1 MTDYPLLPVPKP
13 GPDRRPNGS
22 RGESRIQTPSRAR
35 QRERLGP
42 TFQRLQ
48 DVFDQNRDPV
58 VLREDPLGIAP
69 ERALIFEV
77 AGSISDFS
85 AAVARIGGLDFLA
98 DEELI
103 LEPDDDFGMVETRRG
118 RPLGIRYDKPIAGR
132 LYMAMP
138 DVKAL
143 RHLLSLWRRYEAG
156 QDAPRGFSP
165 WFDIFKH
172 LHALR
177 AWGPRD
183 RIPDE
188 TIRYLQEELA
198 EQGAGGIVRVE
209 AELWYAGTASRD
221 KTAQASFARAV
232 AADEGIIIDQAEIAE
247 IGYAGRLVELP
258 AAAAQRL
265 INREEVSLVICDDIM
280 MVRPQS
286 TVEFPVKVE
295 PLDEAMPAPPEPGRQ
310 LPPIAALFD
319 AMPVQ
324 NHALLVGRL
333 VLDDP
338 DDFDA
343 MSLVAERRHGTE
355 MASLILHGDRS
366 LGEEP
371 LSRPVYFRPVLYAPG
386 GGSNER
392 PLHDRLLL
400 DVIYRAVL
408 RMKAGDDEGEAT
420 APTVFIVNL
429 SLGDRNRPFAGPMS
443 PWGRLLDYIADRY
456 GILFLV
462 SAGNVIESLII
473 PDFAGLNE
481 FENASAEDREAA
493 ILRALA
499 AQQAMRTLLSPAES
513 LNAVTVGAWHEDGAP
528 PVNGVPV
535 LSPFADRSG
544 PNISSALGLGHR
556 KVVKPDI
563 FMPGGRELVRVMAN
577 GGAGVSLRI
586 AQPGRLYGLRCAVP
600 DATGGLTREG
610 YSSGTSAATALATR
624 AAHRIFEALSDP
636 DNGNLLE
643 NVDPAFYGV
652 IVKAMLVHRA
662 QWGSIGE
669 LLDQTWQ
676 PQGQG
681 THVVRRDGIA
691 RLLGYGRPAVH
702 EAMECAAN
710 RATMIGYGEIPAGK
724 QAALYRIPL
733 PPSLERVSEPR
744 ALTVSLAWFSPVN
757 IRHQAYRR
765 AKLEVA
771 PDEPEARFGVKRTA
785 GQPSDKAVPRGSLF
799 HVRYTGELAVAF
811 VDGNTL
817 ALRVFCREQGGAL
830 DQSIRYGLA
839 VTIEAGDAVRVY
851 EEVRQGLGLGIRPRP

>member
-1 MTDYPLLPVPKP
+1 MTEYPLLPVPQP
-13 GPDRRPNGS
+13 GSDKRPKGG
-22 RGESRIQTPSRAR
+22 RGGGKVQTPSRAK
-35 QRERLGP
+35 QRDRLGP
-42 TFQRLQ
+42 TFQRLRA
-48 DVFDQNRDPV
+48 VFDRNGDPLS
-58 VLREDPLGIAP
+58 LREDPLGIAP
-69 ERALIFEV
+69 ERALVFEV

-98 DEELI
+98 DEEMFF
-103 LEPDDDFGMVETRRG
+103 EPDDNFGVIETRKG
-118 RPLGIRYDKPIAGR
+118 REPGIRDDKPIAGR

-138 DVKAL
+138 DTQAL

-156 QDAPRGFSP
+156 EAAPRGFAP
-165 WFDIFKH
+165 WFEVFKH
-172 LHALR
+172 LHTLR
-177 AWGPRD
+177 AWGPAD
-183 RIPDE
+183 RIPSE
-188 TIRYLQEELA
+188 TIQYLEEELA
-198 EQGAGGIVRVE
+198 AQGANAIVRVE
-209 AELWYAGTASRD
+209 VELWYVGTATRREAA
-221 KTAQASFARAV
+221 KASFARAV
-232 AADEGIIIDQAEIAE
+232 AAAEGVVVDRAE
-247 IGYAGRLVELP
+247 IGEIGYMARLVDLP
-258 AAAAQRL
+258 AVEVQRL
-265 INREEVSLVICDDIM
+265 IAREEVSLAICDDVM

-286 TVEFPVKVE
+286 TVEFPVAAD
-295 PLDEAMPAPPEPGRQ
+295 PLDEALPAPPGPEAR
-310 LPPIAALFD
+310 LPPVAALFD

-324 NHALLVGRL
+324 NHALLAGRL

-338 DDFDA
+338 DDFEA
-343 MSLVAERRHGTE
+343 MSAVAERKHGTE
-355 MASLILHGDRS
+355 MASLILHGDRN
-366 LGEEP
+366 LEEEP
-371 LSRPVYFRPVLYAPG
+371 LSRPIYLRPVLYAPG
-386 GGSNER
+386 GGRSEQ
-392 PLHDRLLL
+392 PLRDRLLL
-400 DVIYRAVL
+400 DLIYQAVL
-408 RMKAGDDEGEAT
+408 RMKAGDAEGEAT
-420 APTVFIVNL
+420 APGVFIVNL

-443 PWGRLLDYIADRY
+443 PWGRLLDYLADRF

-462 SAGNVIESLII
+462 SAGNVTEPLAVR
-473 PDFAGLNE
+473 DFAGLID

-499 AQQAMRTLLSPAES
+499 EQQAVRTLLSPAES

-528 PVNGVPV
+528 PMNGAAVF
-535 LSPFADRSG
+535 SPFAEATG

-563 FMPGGRELVRVMAN
+563 FMPGGRELVRVAAN
-577 GGAGVSLRI
+577 GAGGVSLRLVP
-586 AQPGRLYGLRCAVP
+586 PGRLYGLRCAMP
-600 DATGGLTREG
+600 DGGGDLTREG
-610 YSSGTSAATALATR
+610 FSSGTSAATALATR
-624 AAHRIFEALSDP
+624 AAHRIFDALSDP

-643 NVDPAFYGV
+643 GVDPAFYGV

-662 QWGSIGE
+662 QWGSLGG

-681 THVVRRDGIA
+681 SHVVRRDGIA

-710 RATMIGYGEIPAGK
+710 RATMIGFGEIPAGE

-733 PPSLERVSEPR
+733 PQSLERVREPR

-771 PDEPEARFGVKRTA
+771 PDSPDTRFGVARVA
-785 GQPSDKAVPRGSLF
+785 SQPSDKAAPRGSLF
-799 HVRYTGELAVAF
+799 HVRYAGERAVAF

-839 VTIEAGDAVRVY
+839 VTIEAGAAIRVY
-851 EEVRQGLGLGIRPRP
+851 EEVRQGLGIRPRP

>member
-13 GPDRRPNGS
+13 GRDKRPKGGGGGS
-22 RGESRIQTPSRAR
+22 SIQTPSRAR

-42 TFQRLQ
+42 AFQRLR

-58 VLREDPLGIAP
+58 ALREDPLGIAP
-69 ERALIFEV
+69 ERALVFEV
-77 AGSISDFS
+77 AGSIGDFS
-85 AAVARIGGLDFLA
+85 AAVARIDGLDFLA

-103 LEPDDDFGMVETRRG
+103 LEPDDDFGVIEKRKG
-118 RPLGIRYDKPIAGR
+118 RAPGIRDDKPIVGR

-138 DVKAL
+138 DVQAL

-156 QDAPRGFSP
+156 QDAPHGFAP
-165 WFDIFKH
+165 WFEVFEH

-177 AWGPRD
+177 AWGPED
-183 RIPDE
+183 RVPDE
-188 TIRYLQEELA
+188 TIRYLEEELA
-198 EQGAGGIVRVE
+198 AQGADGIVRVE
-209 AELWYAGTASRD
+209 VELWYASTAAKRR
-221 KTAQASFARAV
+221 AVQASFSRAI
-232 AADEGIIIDQAEIAE
+232 AAAEGVIIDQAEIAE
-247 IGYAGRLVELP
+247 IGYVGRLVDLP
-258 AAAAQRL
+258 AAEVQRL
-265 INREEVSLVICDDIM
+265 INREEVSLAICDDIM

-286 TVEFPVKVE
+286 TVEFPVAAE
-295 PLDEAMPAPPEPGRQ
+295 PLDEEMLEPPEPERQ

-324 NHALLVGRL
+324 NHALLAGRL

-343 MSLVAERRHGTE
+343 MSVVAERRHGTA
-355 MASLILHGDRS
+355 MASLILHGDRN

-386 GGSNER
+386 GGGNER
-392 PLHDRLLL
+392 PLRDRLLL

-420 APTVFIVNL
+420 GPAVFIVNL
-429 SLGDRNRPFAGPMS
+429 SLGDRNRPFTGPMS
-443 PWGRLLDYIADRY
+443 PWGRLLDYLANRF

-462 SAGNVIESLII
+462 SAGNVAEPLVV
-473 PDFAGLNE
+473 PDFAGLIE
-481 FENASAEDREAA
+481 FENASTADREAA

-513 LNAVTVGAWHEDGAP
+513 LNVVTVGAWHEDGAP
-528 PVNGVPV
+528 AVNGVAV
-535 LSPFADRSG
+535 FSPFADEPG

-563 FMPGGRELVRVMAN
+563 FMPGGRELVRVMAS
-577 GGAGVSLRI
+577 GGDGITLRV

-600 DATGGLTREG
+600 DARGDLTREG

-643 NVDPAFYGV
+643 DVDSAFYGV

-702 EAMECAAN
+702 EAMECAVN
-710 RATMIGYGEIPAGK
+710 RATMIGYGEIPAGE

-733 PPSLERVSEPR
+733 PPSLERVREPR

-757 IRHQAYRR
+757 VRHQAYRR

-771 PDEPEARFGVKRTA
+771 PDSPEARFGVKRVA

-799 HVRYTGELAVAF
+799 HVRYAGERAVAF

-839 VTIEAGDAVRVY
+839 VTIEAGEAVHVY
-851 EEVRQGLGLGIRPRP
+851 EEVRQGLGIRPRP

>member
-1 MTDYPLLPVPKP
+1 MTEYPLLPVPKP
-13 GPDRRPNGS
+13 GRDKRPKG
-22 RGESRIQTPSRAR
+22 GGGGGKVQTPSRAR
-35 QRERLGP
+35 QRDRLGP
-42 TFQRLQ
+42 AFQRLR
-48 DVFDQNRDPV
+48 DVFDRDGDPLS
-58 VLREDPLGIAP
+58 LREDPLGIAP
-69 ERALIFEV
+69 ERALVFEV
-77 AGSISDFS
+77 AGSISDFG

-98 DEELI
+98 DEEMI
-103 LEPDDDFGMVETRRG
+103 FDPDEDFGVIETRKG
-118 RPLGIRYDKPIAGR
+118 REPGIRADKPIAGR

-138 DVKAL
+138 DTQAL

-156 QDAPRGFSP
+156 QTAPHGFAP
-165 WFDIFKH
+165 WFEVFEH
-172 LHALR
+172 LHTLR
-177 AWGPRD
+177 AWGPAD

-188 TIRYLQEELA
+188 TIQYLEEELA
-198 EQGAGGIVRVE
+198 AQGPDATVRVE
-209 AELWYAGTASRD
+209 VELWYSGAAARRTA
-221 KTAQASFARAV
+221 AQAGFARAV
-232 AADEGIIIDQAEIAE
+232 AEAEGVIVDRAE
-247 IGYAGRLVELP
+247 IGEIGYMGRLVDLP
-258 AAAAQRL
+258 AAEVQRL
-265 INREEVSLVICDDIM
+265 IAREEVSLAICDDVM

-286 TVEFPVKVE
+286 TVEFPVAADS
-295 PLDEAMPAPPEPGRQ
+295 LDDALPAPPGPEGQ
-310 LPPIAALFD
+310 LPPVAALFD

-324 NHALLVGRL
+324 NHALLAGRL

-338 DDFDA
+338 DDFEA
-343 MSLVAERRHGTE
+343 MSVVAERKHGTE
-355 MASLILHGDRS
+355 MASLILHGDRN

-371 LSRPVYFRPVLYAPG
+371 LSRPIYLRPVLYAPG
-386 GGSNER
+386 GGGNER
-392 PLHDRLLL
+392 PLRDRLLL
-400 DVIYRAVL
+400 DLIYRAVL
-408 RMKAGDDEGEAT
+408 RMKTGDAEGEAT
-420 APTVFIVNL
+420 APSVFIVNL

-443 PWGRLLDYIADRY
+443 PWGRLLDYLADRFS
-456 GILFLV
+456 ILFLV
-462 SAGNVIESLII
+462 SAGNVTEPLAVR
-473 PDFAGLNE
+473 DFAGLID
-481 FENASAEDREAA
+481 FENASTEAREAA

-499 AQQAMRTLLSPAES
+499 EQQAVRTLLSPAES

-528 PVNGVPV
+528 PMNGAAAF
-535 LSPFADRSG
+535 SPFADEPG

-563 FMPGGRELVRVMAN
+563 FMPGGRELVRVAAN
-577 GGAGVSLRI
+577 GAGGVSLRMVP
-586 AQPGRLYGLRCAVP
+586 PGRLYGLRCAMP
-600 DATGGLTREG
+600 DIRGDLSREG
-610 YSSGTSAATALATR
+610 FSSGTSAATALATR
-624 AAHRIFEALSDP
+624 AAHRIFDALSDP

-643 NVDPAFYGV
+643 GVDPAFYGV

-662 QWGSIGE
+662 QWGSIGG

-710 RATMIGYGEIPAGK
+710 RATMIGYGEIPAGE

-733 PPSLERVSEPR
+733 PPSLERVREPR

-771 PDEPEARFGVKRTA
+771 PDSPDARFGVARIA

-799 HVRYTGELAVAF
+799 HVRYAGERAVAF

-839 VTIEAGDAVRVY
+839 VTIEAGAAVRVY
-851 EEVRQGLGLGIRPRP
+851 EEVRQGLGIRPRP

>member
-1 MTDYPLLPVPKP
+1 MTDYPLLPAPKP
-13 GPDRRPNGS
+13 GHDRRPRGGARGGS
-22 RGESRIQTPSRAR
+22 IQTPSHAR

-48 DVFDQNRDPV
+48 DVFDQDRDPV
-58 VLREDPLGIAP
+58 TLREDPLGIAP
-69 ERALIFEV
+69 ERALVFEL
-77 AGSISDFS
+77 AGSIGDFS
-85 AAVARIGGLDFLA
+85 AAVAQIGGLDFLA

-103 LEPDDDFGMVETRRG
+103 LDPDDDFGVMETRKG
-118 RPLGIRYDKPIAGR
+118 REPGIRDDKPIAGR
-132 LYMAMP
+132 LYLAMP
-138 DVKAL
+138 DVQAL
-143 RHLLSLWRRYEAG
+143 RHLLSLWRRFETG
-156 QDAPRGFSP
+156 QGAPHGFAP
-165 WFDIFKH
+165 WFEVFKH
-172 LHALR
+172 LHVLR
-177 AWGPRD
+177 AWGLED

-188 TIRYLQEELA
+188 TIQYLEEELA
-198 EQGAGGIVRVE
+198 ARGADGVVRVE
-209 AELWYAGTASRD
+209 VELWYSGMAAKRLASQAG
-221 KTAQASFARAV
+221 FARAV
-232 AADEGIIIDQAEIAE
+232 AAVEGVVVDQAEIAE
-247 IGYAGRLVELP
+247 IGYVGRLVDLP
-258 AAAAQRL
+258 AAEVQRL
-265 INREEVSLVICDDIM
+265 INREEVSLAICDDIM

-286 TVEFPVKVE
+286 TVEFPVVAE
-295 PLDEAMPAPPEPGRQ
+295 PLDEAMPVSPEPEGT

-324 NHALLVGRL
+324 NHALLAGRL
-333 VLDDP
+333 LLDDP

-343 MSLVAERRHGTE
+343 MSVVAERRHGTE
-355 MASLILHGDRS
+355 MASLILHGDRN

-371 LSRPVYFRPVLYAPG
+371 LSRPIYFRPVLYAPG
-386 GGSNER
+386 NGGNER
-392 PLHDRLLL
+392 PLRDRLLL
-400 DVIYRAVL
+400 DLIYRAVL
-408 RMKAGDDEGEAT
+408 RMKAGDNEGGAT
-420 APTVFIVNL
+420 APEVFLVNL
-429 SLGDRNRPFAGPMS
+429 SLGDRNRPFTGPMS
-443 PWGRLLDYIADRY
+443 PWGRLLDYLADRF

-462 SAGNVIESLII
+462 SAGNVVEPLAV
-473 PDFAGLNE
+473 PDFAGLIE
-481 FENASAEDREAA
+481 FENASAADREAA

-499 AQQAMRTLLSPAES
+499 AQQAVRTLLSPAES
-513 LNAVTVGAWHEDGAP
+513 LNAITVGAWHEDGAP
-528 PVNGVPV
+528 AVNGAAVF
-535 LSPFADRSG
+535 SPFADAPG

-556 KVVKPDI
+556 KIVKPDI
-563 FMPGGRELVRVMAN
+563 FMPGGRELVRVMAK
-577 GGAGVSLRI
+577 GGNGVSLRI
-586 AQPGRLYGLRCAVP
+586 AQPGRLFGLRCAVP
-600 DATGGLTREG
+600 DAGGNTAREG

-624 AAHRIFEALSDP
+624 AAHRIFDALSDP

-643 NVDPAFYGV
+643 DVDPAFYGV

-710 RATMIGYGEIPAGK
+710 RATMIGYGEIPAGE

-733 PPSLERVSEPR
+733 PPSLERVREPR

-771 PDEPEARFGVKRTA
+771 PDRPVERFGVKRVA
-785 GQPSDKAVPRGSLF
+785 GQPSDKAIPRGSLF
-799 HVRYTGELAVAF
+799 HVRYAGERAVAF

-817 ALRVFCREQGGAL
+817 ALKVFCREQGGAL

-839 VTIEAGDAVRVY
+839 VTVEAGEEVQVY
-851 EEVRQGLGLGIRPRP
+851 DEVRQGLGIRPRA

>member
-1 MTDYPLLPVPKP
+1 MTEYPLLPIPNPARDKRPK
-13 GPDRRPNGS
+13 GG
-22 RGESRIQTPSRAR
+22 GGGGKVQTPSRAR
-35 QRERLGP
+35 QLDRLGP
-42 TFQRLQ
+42 TFQRLR
-48 DVFDQNRDPV
+48 DVFDRNGDP
-58 VLREDPLGIAP
+58 LTLCEDPLGIAP
-69 ERALIFEV
+69 ERALVFEV
-77 AGSISDFS
+77 AGSIGDFS

-98 DEELI
+98 DEEMI
-103 LEPDDDFGMVETRRG
+103 FEPDEDFGVIETRKG
-118 RPLGIRYDKPIAGR
+118 RAPGIREDKPIAGR

-138 DVKAL
+138 DTQAL

-156 QDAPRGFSP
+156 QAAPHGFAP
-165 WFDIFKH
+165 WFEVFEH
-172 LHALR
+172 LHTLR
-177 AWGPRD
+177 AWGPAD
-183 RIPDE
+183 RIPGE
-188 TIRYLQEELA
+188 TLQYLEEELA
-198 EQGAGGIVRVE
+198 AQGANAVVRVE
-209 AELWYAGTASRD
+209 VELWYAGTQARRAA
-221 KTAQASFARAV
+221 AQASFARAV
-232 AADEGIIIDQAEIAE
+232 AAAEGVVVDRAE
-247 IGYAGRLVELP
+247 IGEIGYMARLVDLP
-258 AAAAQRL
+258 AAEVQRL
-265 INREEVSLVICDDIM
+265 IAREEVSLAICDDVM

-286 TVEFPVKVE
+286 TVEFPVAAD
-295 PLDEAMPAPPEPGRQ
+295 PLDEALPAPPSLEAMF
-310 LPPIAALFD
+310 PPVAALFD

-324 NHALLVGRL
+324 NHALLAGRL

-343 MSLVAERRHGTE
+343 MSVVAERKHGTE

-371 LSRPVYFRPVLYAPG
+371 LSRPIYLRPVLYAPG
-386 GGSNER
+386 GGHNEQ
-392 PLHDRLLL
+392 PLRDRLLL
-400 DVIYRAVL
+400 DLIYQAVL
-408 RMKAGDDEGEAT
+408 RMKAGDAEGEAT
-420 APTVFIVNL
+420 APGVFIVNL

-443 PWGRLLDYIADRY
+443 PWGRLLDYLADRF

-462 SAGNVIESLII
+462 SAGNVTEPLAIRDFVGLI
-473 PDFAGLNE
+473 D
-481 FENASAEDREAA
+481 FENASAEAREAA

-499 AQQAMRTLLSPAES
+499 EQQAVRTLLSPAES

-528 PVNGVPV
+528 PMNGAAVF
-535 LSPFADRSG
+535 SPFADEPG

-556 KVVKPDI
+556 KVVKPEI
-563 FMPGGRELVRVMAN
+563 FMPGGRELVRVASN
-577 GGAGVSLRI
+577 GADGISLRLVP
-586 AQPGRLYGLRCAVP
+586 PGRLYGLRCAMP
-600 DATGGLTREG
+600 DGGGDLTREG
-610 YSSGTSAATALATR
+610 FSSGTSAATALATR
-624 AAHRIFEALSDP
+624 AAHRIFDALSDP

-643 NVDPAFYGV
+643 GVDPAFYGV

-662 QWGSIGE
+662 QWGSLGG

-681 THVVRRDGIA
+681 SDVVRRDGIA

-710 RATMIGYGEIPAGK
+710 RATMIGYGEIPAGE

-733 PPSLERVSEPR
+733 PQSLERVREPR

-771 PDEPEARFGVKRTA
+771 PDSPDIRFGVTRVP
-785 GQPSDKAVPRGSLF
+785 GQPSDKAAPRGSMF
-799 HVRYTGELAVAF
+799 HVRYAGERAVAF

-839 VTIEAGDAVRVY
+839 VTIEAGAAIRVY
-851 EEVRQGLGLGIRPRP
+851 EEVRQGLGIRPRP

>member
-1 MTDYPLLPVPKP
+1 MTNYPLLPIPEPGRDKRPK
-13 GPDRRPNGS
+13 GAG
-22 RGESRIQTPSRAR
+22 GGGKIQTPSRAR

-42 TFQRLQ
+42 AFQRLR
-48 DVFDQNRDPV
+48 DVLDQGRDPLI
-58 VLREDPLGIAP
+58 LREDPMGIAP
-69 ERALIFEV
+69 ERALVFEV
-77 AGSISDFS
+77 AGSINDFS
-85 AAVARIGGLDFLA
+85 AAVDRIDGLDILA

-103 LEPDDDFGMVETRRG
+103 LDPDKDFGVIETRKG
-118 RPLGIRYDKPIAGR
+118 REPGIRDDKQIAGR

-138 DVKAL
+138 DVQAL
-143 RHLLSLWRRYEAG
+143 RHLLSLWQLYDAG
-156 QDAPRGFSP
+156 HPAPHGFAP
-165 WFDIFKH
+165 WFEVFDH
-172 LHALR
+172 LYTLR
-177 AWGPRD
+177 PWGPVD

-188 TIRYLQEELA
+188 TIDYLQEELA
-198 EQGAGGIVRVE
+198 AQGVDGFVRVE
-209 AELWYAGTASRD
+209 AELWYAGTSTKR
-221 KTAQASFARAV
+221 TAAQESFARAV
-232 AADEGIIIDQAEIAE
+232 EAAGGEIVDQAEIGE
-247 IGYAGRLVELP
+247 IGYIGRLVDLP
-258 AAAAQRL
+258 AAEVRRL
-265 INREEVSLVICDDIM
+265 INREEVSLAMCDDVM

-286 TVEFPVKVE
+286 TVEFPVAAE
-295 PLDEAMPAPPEPGRQ
+295 PFDEKMPAPPEPARQ

-324 NHALLVGRL
+324 NHALLAGRL

-343 MSLVAERRHGTE
+343 MSIVAERKHGTE
-355 MASLILHGDRS
+355 MASLILHGDRN

-371 LSRPVYFRPVLYAPG
+371 LSRPIYVRPVLYAPG

-392 PLHDRLLL
+392 PLRERLLL
-400 DVIYRAVL
+400 DLIYRAVL

-420 APTVFIVNL
+420 APGVFIVNL

-443 PWGRLLDYIADRY
+443 PWGRLLDYLAHRF

-462 SAGNVIESLII
+462 SAGNIVDPLAVR
-473 PDFAGLNE
+473 DFAGLIE
-481 FENASAEDREAA
+481 FESASAEEREAA

-499 AQQAMRTLLSPAES
+499 EQQAMRTLLSPAES
-513 LNAVTVGAWHEDGAP
+513 LNAVTVGAWHEDGAAP
-528 PVNGVPV
+528 SMNGALVF
-535 LSPFADRSG
+535 SPFADTPG

-556 KVVKPDI
+556 RVVKPDI
-563 FMPGGRELVRVMAN
+563 FMPGGRELVRVAAS
-577 GGAGVSLRI
+577 GGGIRLTVVP
-586 AQPGRLYGLRCAVP
+586 PGRLYGLRCATP
-600 DATGGLTREG
+600 HAGGDLAREG
-610 YSSGTSAATALATR
+610 FSSGTSAATALATR
-624 AAHRIFEALSDP
+624 AAHRIFDALSDP

-643 NVDPAFYGV
+643 DVDPAFYGV

-676 PQGQG
+676 PQGKG

-702 EAMECAAN
+702 EAIECAAN
-710 RATMIGYGEIPAGK
+710 RATMIGYGEVLATDH
-724 QAALYRIPL
+724 AALYRIPL
-733 PPSLERVSEPR
+733 PPSLERVREPR

-757 IRHQAYRR
+757 IRHQSYRR

-771 PDEPEARFGVKRTA
+771 PDNPDDHFGVTRVA

-799 HVRYTGELAVAF
+799 HVRYSGERAVAF

-830 DQSIRYGLA
+830 DQSIRYGIA
-839 VTIEAGDAVRVY
+839 ITIEAGEMVRVY
-851 EEVRQGLGLGIRPRP
+851 EEVRQGLGIRPRP

>member
-13 GPDRRPNGS
+13 GRDQRPKGGGGGS
-22 RGESRIQTPSRAR
+22 SIQTPSRAR

-42 TFQRLQ
+42 TFQRLR
-48 DVFDQNRDPV
+48 DVFDQNRDPIS
-58 VLREDPLGIAP
+58 LREDPLGIAP
-69 ERALIFEV
+69 ERALVFEV
-77 AGSISDFS
+77 AGSIGDFS

-103 LEPDDDFGMVETRRG
+103 LEPDDDFGVMETRKARA
-118 RPLGIRYDKPIAGR
+118 PGIRDDKPIAGR

-138 DVKAL
+138 DVQAL

-156 QDAPRGFSP
+156 QDAPHGFAP
-165 WFDIFKH
+165 WFEVFEH
-172 LHALR
+172 LHTLR
-177 AWGPRD
+177 AWGRD
-183 RIPDE
+183 DRVPDE
-188 TIRYLQEELA
+188 TIAYLEEELA
-198 EQGAGGIVRVE
+198 AHGSDASVRVE
-209 AELWYAGTASRD
+209 VELWYAGTVD
-221 KTAQASFARAV
+221 KRTAAQASFARAV
-232 AADEGIIIDQAEIAE
+232 AAVEGMIVDQAEIGA
-247 IGYAGRLVELP
+247 IGYVGRLVDLP
-258 AAAAQRL
+258 AAAVQRL
-265 INREEVSLVICDDIM
+265 IDREEVSLAICDDIM

-286 TVEFPVKVE
+286 TIEFPVTAE
-295 PLDEAMPAPPEPGRQ
+295 PLDEVMPAPPQPKRQ
-310 LPPIAALFD
+310 LSPIAALFD

-324 NHALLVGRL
+324 NHALLAGRL

-343 MSLVAERRHGTE
+343 MSVVAERRHGTE
-355 MASLILHGDRS
+355 MASLILHGDRN
-366 LGEEP
+366 LGEMP

-386 GGSNER
+386 GGRNER
-392 PLHDRLLL
+392 PLRDRLLL
-400 DVIYRAVL
+400 DLIYRAVL
-408 RMKAGDDEGEAT
+408 RMKTGDDEGEAT
-420 APTVFIVNL
+420 APAVFIVNL
-429 SLGDRNRPFAGPMS
+429 SLGDRNRPFTGPMS
-443 PWGRLLDYIADRY
+443 PWGRLLDYLADRFC
-456 GILFLV
+456 ILFLV
-462 SAGNVIESLII
+462 SAGNVVQPLVV
-473 PDFAGLNE
+473 PDFAGLIE
-481 FENASAEDREAA
+481 FENASAPDREAA

-528 PVNGVPV
+528 PVDGRMVF
-535 LSPFADRSG
+535 SPFEDDPG

-577 GGAGVSLRI
+577 GDGGVSLRI

-600 DATGGLTREG
+600 DTGGDLTREG

-624 AAHRIFEALSDP
+624 AAHQIFEALSNP

-643 NVDPAFYGV
+643 EVDPAFYGV
-652 IVKAMLVHRA
+652 IVKAVLVHRA

-669 LLDQTWQ
+669 LLDQSWQ

-710 RATMIGYGEIPAGK
+710 RATMIGYGEIPAGE
-724 QAALYRIPL
+724 QAALYRVPL
-733 PPSLERVSEPR
+733 PPSLERVREPR

-757 IRHQAYRR
+757 IRHQAYRQ

-771 PDEPEARFGVKRTA
+771 PGSPEDRFGVKRVA
-785 GQPSDKAVPRGSLF
+785 EQPSDKAVPRGSLF
-799 HVRYTGELAVAF
+799 HVRYAGDRAVAF

-839 VTIEAGDAVRVY
+839 ITVEAGEAVQVY
-851 EEVRQGLGLGIRPRP
+851 EEVRQGLGIRPRP

>member
-1 MTDYPLLPVPKP
+1 MTDYPLLPTPKP
-13 GPDRRPNGS
+13 EHDRRPKGS
-22 RGESRIQTPSRAR
+22 PAISNIQTPSRAR

-42 TFQRLQ
+42 TFQRLH

-58 VLREDPLGIAP
+58 TLRDDPLGIAP
-69 ERALIFEV
+69 ERALVFEV
-77 AGSISDFS
+77 AGSIGDFS
-85 AAVARIGGLDFLA
+85 AAVARIDGLDFLA

-103 LEPDDDFGMVETRRG
+103 LDPDDDFGVKETRRG
-118 RPLGIRYDKPIAGR
+118 QDPGIRDDKPIAGR

-138 DVKAL
+138 DVQAL
-143 RHLLSLWRRYEAG
+143 RHLLSLWQRYEAG
-156 QDAPRGFSP
+156 QGAPDGFAP
-165 WFDIFKH
+165 WFRVFEH
-172 LHALR
+172 LHTLR
-177 AWGPRD
+177 AWGPTD

-188 TIRYLQEELA
+188 TIAYLEEELA
-198 EQGAGGIVRVE
+198 GQGANGIVRVE
-209 AELWYAGTASRD
+209 VELWYVGTETERRA
-221 KTAQASFARAV
+221 AQASFARAV
-232 AADEGIIIDQAEIAE
+232 AAVEGMIVDQAEIGE
-247 IGYAGRLVELP
+247 IGYVGRLVDLP
-258 AAAAQRL
+258 AAAVQQL
-265 INREEVSLVICDDIM
+265 INREEVCLAICDDIM

-286 TVEFPVKVE
+286 TVEFPVAAE
-295 PLDEAMPAPPEPGRQ
+295 SLDEEMAAPPEPEGA

-324 NHALLVGRL
+324 NHALLAGRL
-333 VLDDP
+333 MLDDP

-343 MSLVAERRHGTE
+343 MSVVAERRHGTE
-355 MASLILHGDRS
+355 MASLILHGDRN

-371 LSRPVYFRPVLYAPG
+371 LSRQVYFRPVLYAPG
-386 GGSNER
+386 GGGDER
-392 PLHDRLLL
+392 TWRDRLLL
-400 DVIYRAVL
+400 DLIYRAVL
-408 RMKAGDDEGEAT
+408 RMKVGDNEGEAI
-420 APTVFIVNL
+420 APSVFIVNL
-429 SLGDRNRPFAGPMS
+429 SLGDRNRPFTGPMS
-443 PWGRLLDYIADRY
+443 PWARLLDYLADRF

-462 SAGNVIESLII
+462 SAGNVTEPLAV
-473 PDFAGLNE
+473 PDFDGLIE
-481 FENASAEDREAA
+481 FENASATDREAA

-499 AQQAMRTLLSPAES
+499 EQQAMRTLLSPAES
-513 LNAVTVGAWHEDGAP
+513 LNVVTVGAWHEDDAP
-528 PVNGVPV
+528 PVNNGMVF
-535 LSPFADRSG
+535 SPFANEPG

-563 FMPGGRELVRVMAN
+563 FMPGGRELVRVTAN
-577 GGAGVSLRI
+577 GGNGVSLRI
-586 AQPGRLYGLRCAVP
+586 VKPGRLYGLRCAVP
-600 DATGGLTREG
+600 DAGGDLRREG
-610 YSSGTSAATALATR
+610 FSAGTSAATALATR

-643 NVDPAFYGV
+643 DVDPAFYGV

-691 RLLGYGRPAVH
+691 RLLGYGRPAVQ

-710 RATMIGYGEIPAGK
+710 RATMIGYGEIPAGE

-733 PPSLERVSEPR
+733 PPSLERVREPR

-771 PDEPEARFGVKRTA
+771 PDSPETRFGIKRVA
-785 GQPSDKAVPRGSLF
+785 GQPSDKAIPRGSLF
-799 HVRYTGELAVAF
+799 HVRYAGERAVAF
-811 VDGNTL
+811 VDGSTL
-817 ALRVFCREQGGAL
+817 ALKVFCREQGGAL

-839 VTIEAGDAVRVY
+839 VTIEAGEAVQVY
-851 EEVRQGLGLGIRPRP
+851 DEVRQGLGIRPRP

>member
-1 MTDYPLLPVPKP
+1 MKEYPLLPAPKP
-13 GPDRRPNGS
+13 TPDERPKGPSAIPN
-22 RGESRIQTPSRAR
+22 IQTPSHAR

-42 TFQRLQ
+42 IFQRLQ
-48 DVFDQNRDPV
+48 DVFGQNRDPV
-58 VLREDPLGIAP
+58 VLRQDALGIAP
-69 ERALIFEV
+69 ERALVFEV
-77 AGSISDFS
+77 ADSIGDFS
-85 AAVARIGGLDFLA
+85 AAVAQIDGLDFLA
-98 DEELI
+98 DEELT
-103 LEPDDDFGMVETRRG
+103 LEPDSDFGVIEKRKG
-118 RPLGIRYDKPIAGR
+118 RAPGIRDDKPVAGR

-138 DVKAL
+138 DVQAL
-143 RHLLSLWRRYEAG
+143 QHLLSLWRRYEAG
-156 QDAPRGFSP
+156 EEPPFGFAP
-165 WFDIFKH
+165 WFDVFKK
-172 LHALR
+172 LHTLR
-177 AWGPRD
+177 AWGPKD
-183 RIPDE
+183 RVPGE
-188 TIRYLQEELA
+188 TIRYLEEELA
-198 EQGAGGIVRVE
+198 AQGADGIVRVE
-209 AELWYAGTASRD
+209 VELWYAATAAKRS
-221 KTAQASFARAV
+221 AIQASFSRAI
-232 AADEGIIIDQAEIAE
+232 AAAEGVIVDQSEIAE
-247 IGYAGRLVELP
+247 IGYVGRLVDLP
-258 AAAAQRL
+258 AAEVQRL
-265 INREEVSLVICDDIM
+265 INREEIGLAICDDIM

-286 TVEFPVKVE
+286 TVQFPIEGE
-295 PLDEAMPAPPEPGRQ
+295 PLDDKAPPPPEPARL
-310 LPPIAALFD
+310 LPPIAAVFD

-324 NHALLVGRL
+324 NHALLAGRL

-343 MSLVAERRHGTE
+343 MSVVAERRHGTE

-386 GGSNER
+386 GGGNER
-392 PLHDRLLL
+392 PLRDRLLL
-400 DVIYRAVL
+400 DLIYRAVL
-408 RMKAGDDEGEAT
+408 RMKEGDDEGEAT
-420 APTVFIVNL
+420 GPAVFIVNL
-429 SLGDRNRPFAGPMS
+429 SLGDRNRPFTGPMS
-443 PWGRLLDYIADRY
+443 PWGRLLHYLADRY

-462 SAGNVIESLII
+462 SAGNVIEPLVV
-473 PDFAGLNE
+473 PDFAGLIE
-481 FENASAEDREAA
+481 FEKVSAPDREAA
-493 ILRALA
+493 ILRALG

-528 PVNGVPV
+528 PIKVEGIF
-535 LSPFADRSG
+535 SPFADKPG

-563 FMPGGRELVRVMAN
+563 FMPGGRELVRAAPN
-577 GGAGVSLRI
+577 GGTGVRLDIVR
-586 AQPGRLYGLRCAVP
+586 PGRLYGLRCAVP
-600 DATGGLTREG
+600 DARGDLTREG

-643 NVDPAFYGV
+643 DVDRKFYGV

-669 LLDQTWQ
+669 LLDRTWQ

-691 RLLGYGRPAVH
+691 RLLGYGRPAIH
-702 EAMECAAN
+702 EAMECAVS
-710 RATMIGYGEIPAGK
+710 RATMIGYGEIPADER
-724 QAALYRIPL
+724 ATLFRIPL
-733 PPSLERVSEPR
+733 PPSLERVRKPR

-757 IRHQAYRR
+757 IRHRAYRR

-771 PDEPEARFGVKRTA
+771 PDSPEAGFGVRRVA

-799 HVRYTGELAVAF
+799 HVRYAGERAVAF

-839 VTIEAGDAVRVY
+839 VTIEAGEAVPVY
-851 EEVRQGLGLGIRPRP
+851 DEVRQALGIRTRP